1 MNCEIVNNQI
11 DELSLSDLNNI
22 SDELTAHLK
31 QCAACKA
38 QYQAHQTYL
47 QRIQAI
53 NTPDLQPAVAA
64 IMLRKAK
71 QQGNKTT
78 TKNVGFLQGF
88 IAASILAISV
98 LGTYN
103 GFFGNNLQFDLVEK
117 KLTNEPFSTEVVLVI
132 YAPEDINDADLE
144 LMLPQHI
151 AIAGFENIQQL
162 SWPVDLKQGTNTLEL
177 PIRVNRDKSLEQPLS
192 IMATLYHDANERN
205 FEINIDLSQAN
216 I

>member
-1 MNCEIVNNQI
+1 
-11 DELSLSDLNNI
+11 
-22 SDELTAHLK
+22 
-31 QCAACKA
+31 
-38 QYQAHQTYL
+38 
-47 QRIQAI
+47 
-53 NTPDLQPAVAA
+53 
-64 IMLRKAK
+64 MLRKARE
-71 QQGNKTT
+71 QGNKAT
-78 TKNVGFLQGF
+78 TKNVGFFQGF
-88 IAASILAISV
+88 IAASVLAIAV

-103 GFFGNNLQFDLVEK
+103 GLINDKQQPDLVSTTSTE
-117 KLTNEPFSTEVVLVI
+117 EPFNTEVVLVI

-144 LMLPQHI
+144 LMLPQQI
-151 AIAGFENIQQL
+151 AIEGFENIQQL